1 MAQCALC
8 GLALPAEQ
16 SSTAGALFCCD
27 ACRRR
32 FQELGDVHH
41 QLDQAYDAT
50 LEALVA
56 ALDVREQKTAA
67 HSRRVARYSMLL
79 AHELGITGEP
89 CRRLC
94 RGALLHDIGKIGV
107 PDAILLK
114 EGPLTD
120 VEWVIM
126 RRHPEM
132 GAEILE
138 DVPFLVH
145 AREIVLTHQE
155 RYDGSG
161 YPAGLRGEA
170 IPIGARIFAVTD
182 TLDALLSDRPYHRA
196 VPFETALT
204 MIQAQADAT
213 LDPAVVAALVRIKP
227 AIRRLDEDLC
237 INESSAPPNIE
248 EA

>member
-8 GLALPAEQ
+8 GVTLPAVA

-27 ACRRR
+27 ECRLRSR
-32 FQELGDVHH
+32 ELGDIHR
-41 QLDQAYDAT
+41 QLDQAYDEM

-56 ALDVREQKTAA
+56 ALDVREQKTAE

-107 PDAILLK
+107 PDAVLLK
-114 EGPLTD
+114 EGPLTAA
-120 VEWVIM
+120 EWMIM

-132 GAEILE
+132 GAKILE
-138 DVPFLVH
+138 GVPFLSD

-170 IPIGARIFAVTD
+170 IPIGARIFAVAD
-182 TLDALLSDRPYHRA
+182 TLDALASDRPYHRA
-196 VPFETALT
+196 VPFKSALAT
-204 MIQAQADAT
+204 IQAQSGAT
-213 LDPAVVAALVRIKP
+213 LDPAVVAALVRAEP
-227 AIRRLDEDLC
+227 RLRELDKDFC
-237 INESSAPPNIE
+237 INESPGLPRADG
-248 EA
+248 A